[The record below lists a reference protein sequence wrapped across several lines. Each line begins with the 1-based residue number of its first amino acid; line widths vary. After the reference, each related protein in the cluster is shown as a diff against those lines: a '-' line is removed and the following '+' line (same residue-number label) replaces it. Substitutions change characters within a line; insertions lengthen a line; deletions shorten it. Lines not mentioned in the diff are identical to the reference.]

1 MSLKDRA
8 HRIGQKKPVQVFRF
22 VTEGSVEEK
31 IIERADR
38 KLFLDAAVIQQ
49 GRLAEQNTK
58 LNKDELMQM
67 VKFGADQILSGN
79 NGTYTDEDI
88 DALIAKG
95 EQKTTDMQAKL
106 KTDAQ
111 HNLASFSLMGD
122 SETGKDTFDFG
133 GENYRNKSKS
143 TGAFINLPQRER
155 KRNYNVNEYFR
166 ESLQEK
172 KAENKKRKK
181 TYTYHDFQLFNKQ
194 RLEYFENRERDL
206 ARKRALHVEEIE
218 SLRTQ
223 AKNAPSLQNARVDVR
238 TGRSR
243 EELDAKADELE
254 KGLGDFELN
263 KGMYFVFIDPMS
275 YHVKSLRISF
285 NFWHDAAEEETEKR
299 KLLNEG
305 FADWSKKDFRIFCS
319 RSVIYSIF
327 VPFYLI

>member
-1 MSLKDRA
+1 M
-8 HRIGQKKPVQVFRF
+8 
-22 VTEGSVEEK
+22 TEGSVEEK

-58 LNKDELMQM
+58 LDKDELMKM
-67 VKFGADQILSGN
+67 VKFGADQILSGKG
-79 NGTYTDEDI
+79 GTYTDDDI

-122 SETGKDTFDFG
+122 DETGKDTFDFG
-133 GENYRNKSKS
+133 GENYRNKTKQ

-166 ESLQEK
+166 ESLNEK
-172 KAENKKRKK
+172 KVEPKKKRK
-181 TYTYHDFQLFNKQ
+181 TFSYHDFQLYNKQ
-194 RLEYFENRERDL
+194 RLEAFDNRERDL

-218 SLRTQ
+218 SLRAQ

-238 TGRSR
+238 TGGSR
-243 EELDAKADELE
+243 EELDEKADKLEL
-254 KGLGDFELN
+254 GLGAFELT
-263 KGMYFVFIDPMS
+263 KGMCLILFHIF
-275 YHVKSLRISF
+275 SF
-285 NFWHDAAEEETEKR
+285 H
-299 KLLNEG
+299 
-305 FADWSKKDFRIFCS
+305 S
-319 RSVIYSIF
+319 
-327 VPFYLI
+327 